1 MWDYDKLFAE
11 NNVIGLKALHNDK
24 IFVHGVS
31 DEYHWGETN
40 RVDWHDFRNKELKVS
55 GFEIQYIIR
64 LDKHGNVI
72 EKLFDRDTDI
82 PKSMPELETG
92 MFVRVNAYGES
103 KLGFVDT
110 EQNHVIYQS
119 GDYDFID
126 DDTET
131 PMKGIFLKIVEV
143 YEKEACGF
151 DYCHEDVLIWRS
163 PEYQAYLDSKN

>member
-1 MWDYDKLFAE
+1 MWDYDKLFAK

-82 PKSMPELETG
+82 PKSMPKLETG
-92 MFVRVNAYGES
+92 MFARVYDEGFGYIDTTNNRIVYQNGTYDDINGE
-103 KLGFVDT
+103 F
-110 EQNHVIYQS
+110 
-119 GDYDFID
+119 
-126 DDTET
+126 
-131 PMKGIFLKIVEV
+131 GIISDIIEV
-143 YEKEACGF
+143 YGKESCSFNGCVV
-151 DYCHEDVLIWRS
+151 DKPIWRS
-163 PEYQAYLDSKN
+163 PEYQDYFDFKN